1 MKAAIDA
8 CISISDEIYQSLQ
21 SEAEYKKQPKG
32 EIISRP
38 GKAMRK
44 ILFLER
50 GMLRGY
56 RLVEGQEYTH
66 HFYFEQ
72 WFATDFHSY
81 LTDSPSQLF
90 LESITEIAYY
100 EFDRAVFEE
109 LCHKYHVIER
119 LGRIIAERAYLTMVE
134 RMIHFQTNDLK
145 QRYQSLMTN
154 NSQLLQKV
162 PQKYLASYLGVAE
175 QSLSRIKAAIVNS

>member
-1 MKAAIDA
+1 MKEAINA
-8 CISISDEIYQSLQ
+8 CITISDEIFQSLQ
-21 SEAEYKKQPKG
+21 SAAEYKKLPKR
-32 EIISRP
+32 EILAHP

-44 ILFLER
+44 ILFLEK

-66 HFYFEQ
+66 HFYFDQ
-72 WFATDFHSY
+72 WFATDYHSY
-81 LTDSPSQLF
+81 LTESPSQLF

-100 EFDRAVFEE
+100 EFDKTVFED

-145 QRYQSLMTN
+145 QRYQSLIAN
-154 NSQLLQKV
+154 NPQLLQEV

-175 QSLSRIKAAIVNS
+175 QSLSRIKSATVNS